1 MASRMFKLGG
11 PAFRMHFAQS
21 NSLQVDDTVSIHGY
35 VVGLYTHETYF
46 G

>member
-1 MASRMFKLGG
+1 MFDLGG
-11 PAFRMHFAQS
+11 PAFRIHFVQ
-21 NSLQVDDTVSIHGY
+21 NNNLQVDDTVSIHGY